1 MAKNEIDDV
10 SGVETTGHEW
20 DGIKELNNPLP
31 RWWLWTFYACIIWSV
46 GYVIYYP
53 AIPLLEGSTMGISG
67 VTNRSLLHEELARVE
82 ASKAGLVSRIDST
95 GLEDIRSNEELFRF
109 AVAGGSSLYKVN
121 CSQCHGS
128 GAQGAPGYP
137 NLNDDD
143 WLWGGDLES
152 IYLTIK
158 HGVRNGDDDD
168 ARQSEMPAFGD
179 DVLEPAQIADVTQY
193 VLQLS
198 SQEHDA
204 TAAKSGAAIYAENC
218 AVCHGDGGKGGREF
232 GAPNLADALSLY
244 GNTANT
250 IAAQI
255 AKPKHG
261 VMPAWGLKLT
271 EAEVKQLTV
280 YVHSLGGGE
289 QAASQ

>member
-10 SGVETTGHEW
+10 TGVETTGHEW

-31 RWWLWTFYACIIWSV
+31 RWWLWTFYATIVFSI
-46 GYVIYYP
+46 GYVLYYP
-53 AIPLLEGSTMGISG
+53 AIPLLQGSTMGISG
-67 VTNRSLLHEELARVE
+67 ATNRSLLHEELTRVE
-82 ASKAGLVSRIDST
+82 ASKADLVSRIDST

-143 WLWGGDLES
+143 WLWGGDLENL
-152 IYLTIK
+152 YLTIK
-158 HGVRNGDDDD
+158 HGVRNTDDDD

-179 DVLEPAQIADVTQY
+179 DVLKPTQIADVTQY

-204 TAAKSGAAIYAENC
+204 TAAKSGAAIYAEHC
-218 AVCHGDGGKGGREF
+218 AVCHGDDGKGGREF

-244 GNTANT
+244 GNTASL

-289 QAASQ
+289 QAATQ